1 MERSAQFASIAAD
14 ARRIGEL
21 TAAEPETTVVS
32 CPEWTGRDLRAHVVG
47 FARYAADTVAAGGA
61 ELSPPPPV
69 PPEVAGPSY
78 DADLDRLLDVLRA
91 TPADARTHVWSTSA
105 PVAGFWVRRVLH
117 ELAVHRWDAATLVL
131 GPPEPIPAPVALDG
145 IAEFFDEFV
154 ATGLARGLV
163 PPVARTLAL
172 KITDL
177 DRRLEFPLPD
187 PGPVT
192 TIRGTASDL
201 LLALWRRHDPLSLH
215 VDGDPA
221 VLEAWPSI

>member
-21 TAAEPETTVVS
+21 TAAAPDATVLS
-32 CPEWTGRDLRAHVVG
+32 CPDWTGRDLRAHVVG
-47 FARYAADTVAAGGA
+47 FARYIADIVAAGGA

-69 PPEVAGPSY
+69 PRTWPA
-78 DADLDRLLDVLRA
+78 RA
-91 TPADARTHVWSTSA
+91 TTPTWTGCSTSSGA
-105 PVAGFWVRRVLH
+105 PRPTRRPTSGRPQPRSPGSGSGGCCTSWRCTAG
-117 ELAVHRWDAATLVL
+117 T
-131 GPPEPIPAPVALDG
+131 PPPWCRPAEPIPAPVAVDG

-154 ATGLARGLV
+154 ATALARGLV
-163 PPVARTLAL
+163 PPAARTLAL
-172 KITDL
+172 EITDL
-177 DRRLEFPLPD
+177 DRRLEYPLPD

>member
-1 MERSAQFASIAAD
+1 MERRAQFASIAAD
-14 ARRIGEL
+14 ARRIGQL
-21 TAAEPETTVVS
+21 TAAAPDATVLS
-32 CPEWTGRDLRAHVVG
+32 CPDWTGRDLRAHVVG
-47 FARYAADTVAAGGA
+47 FTRYVADIVAAGGD

-69 PPEVAGPSY
+69 PPDVAGPSY
-78 DADLDRLLDVLRA
+78 DADLDRLLDVLRS
-91 TPADARTHVWSTSA
+91 TPAGAPAHVWSTSA

-117 ELAVHRWDAATLVL
+117 ELAVHRWDAATLVA
-131 GPPEPIPAPVALDG
+131 GTPEPIPAPVAVDG

-154 ATGLARGLV
+154 ATALARGLV
-163 PPVARTLAL
+163 PPATRTLAL
-172 KITDL
+172 EITDL
-177 DRRLEFPLPD
+177 DRRLAYPLPD

-221 VLEAWPSI
+221 VLQAWPSI